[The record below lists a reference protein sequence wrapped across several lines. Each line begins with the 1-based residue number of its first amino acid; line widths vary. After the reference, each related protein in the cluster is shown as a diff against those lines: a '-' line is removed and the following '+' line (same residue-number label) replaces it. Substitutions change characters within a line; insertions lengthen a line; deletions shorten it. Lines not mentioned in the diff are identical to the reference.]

1 LKIAV
6 LSDIHGNYA
15 ALLSVITELKKEK
28 VEKLLILGDIVGYYY
43 HPDKIL
49 YELDNWEYHLIKG
62 NHEEILIELI
72 DGEADPSFIKSK
84 YGSGH
89 EYAIKKLNSNQI
101 NKLLTAPIQINIEI
115 DGLKI
120 SMNHGSPLNPN
131 LYIYPDSNKEILDSS
146 AIPLFDIVLI
156 GHSHYQFLYTSM
168 NTVLLNPGSV
178 GQSRSTGGFA
188 DWAIINTKNKVI
200 QLRSTIYDTIEL
212 EREIQKIDPDN
223 SYLLNIL
230 KRNRI

>member
-15 ALLSVITELKKEK
+15 ALLSVIKELKKEK
-28 VEKLLILGDIVGYYY
+28 IEKLLILGDIVGYYY

-49 YELDNWEYHLIKG
+49 YELENWNYLLIKG
-62 NHEEILIELI
+62 NHEEILKRII
-72 DGEADPSFIKSK
+72 DGDLDAGLIKTK

-89 EYAIKKLNSNQI
+89 EHAIKKLNKYQI
-101 NKLLTAPIQINIEI
+101 NKLITAPSQINFEIE
-115 DGLKI
+115 GLKI
-120 SMNHGSPLNPN
+120 LMNHGSPLDPN
-131 LYIYPDSNKEILDSS
+131 QYIYPDSDKEILDSS
-146 AIPLFDIVLI
+146 ITPLFDIILI
-156 GHSHYQFLYTSM
+156 GHSHYQFIYTNM
-168 NTVLLNPGSV
+168 DTVLLNPGSV

-200 QLRSTIYDTIEL
+200 QLRSTFYDSYQL
-212 EREIQKIDPDN
+212 ETEIQKIDPDN